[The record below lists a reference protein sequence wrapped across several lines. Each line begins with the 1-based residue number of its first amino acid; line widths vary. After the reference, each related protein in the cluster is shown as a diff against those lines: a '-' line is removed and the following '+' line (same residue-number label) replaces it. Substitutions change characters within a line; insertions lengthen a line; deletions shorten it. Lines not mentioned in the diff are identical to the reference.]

1 MSVTIR
7 LTRAGSKKVPFY
19 RVVAADKRSPRD
31 GRFIEQLGVYDPL
44 RVPVEFRI
52 DQPRLAYWLSSG
64 ALPSQ
69 TVGELIRRLR
79 KAAPPA
85 AAAATSATSATKT
98 A

>member
-19 RVVAADKRSPRD
+19 RIVAADHRSPRD

-44 RVPVEFRI
+44 REPIEFRI
-52 DQPRLAYWLSSG
+52 DAQRLTHWLSVG

-69 TVGELIRRLR
+69 TVGELLRRQKR
-79 KAAPPA
+79 DAAKVA
-85 AAAATSATSATKT
+85 
-98 A
+98 

>member
-19 RVVAADKRSPRD
+19 RVVAADHRSPRD

-44 RVPVEFRI
+44 REPVEFRV
-52 DQPRLAYWLSSG
+52 DEQRLAHWLSVG

-69 TVGELIRRLR
+69 TVGELLRRQKR
-79 KAAPPA
+79 DAA
-85 AAAATSATSATKT
+85 KT